1 MPVLGQKL
9 LRRDLAAAFLA
20 HPDLLILCG
29 ILTHQRCDGGQQDII
44 LDDFL

>member
-1 MPVLGQKL
+1 MLGQKL
-9 LRRDLAAAFLA
+9 LKMDLSAAFLA
-20 HPDLLILCG
+20 HSDLLILSG

>member
-1 MPVLGQKL
+1 MPALGQKV

-20 HPDLLILCG
+20 HPDLLILSG
-29 ILTHQRCDGGQQDII
+29 ILTHRRCDGGQEDII